1 MFGTSLDKQKSHIK
15 IIAALII
22 MLIGYNFFAKIF
34 LKSLQPSWSNIKII
48 IGVMMM
54 VFSLTVIALEIDKV
68 IDNWR
73 NKNKKKEKSHKDMF
87 EELNL
92 PKRYD

>member
-1 MFGTSLDKQKSHIK
+1 MFGASLDKQKPQIK

-34 LKSLQPSWSNIKII
+34 IKSLQPSWSNIKII

-54 VFSLTVIALEIDKV
+54 AFSFTVISLEIDKA
-68 IDNWR
+68 IDNW
-73 NKNKKKEKSHKDMF
+73 KDKKKKKEKSHKDMF
-87 EELNL
+87 DELNL